1 MYWMILVIFIQGMY
15 LTAAYHSID
24 KFCSDHNCLVADK
37 GWCATHVCAVDE
49 TAPDKFTYYKMQCFL
64 KDGKPDHSLCKTMV
78 KQDIIFEACI
88 VIPLSIY
95 YAVIVYSLMQ
105 KVRRGEIRPDAREEI
120 GGNPSRDT
128 ATIEP
133 EVSIKVSDDE
143 RAGLLGSD

>member
-1 MYWMILVIFIQGMY
+1 
-15 LTAAYHSID
+15 
-24 KFCSDHNCLVADK
+24 
-37 GWCATHVCAVDE
+37 
-49 TAPDKFTYYKMQCFL
+49 
-64 KDGKPDHSLCKTMV
+64 MV